1 MGIGFRYTFLEKRN
15 VKKLIKFIV
24 EGYGMFCWGAP
35 LRKIRNLSYGNVR
48 YEKMHCLCFM
58 KFFNR
63 ESELQ
68 LLAEMKL
75 ASLDLANVIN
85 EPL

>member
-1 MGIGFRYTFLEKRN
+1 
-15 VKKLIKFIV
+15 
-24 EGYGMFCWGAP
+24 
-35 LRKIRNLSYGNVR
+35 
-48 YEKMHCLCFM
+48 M